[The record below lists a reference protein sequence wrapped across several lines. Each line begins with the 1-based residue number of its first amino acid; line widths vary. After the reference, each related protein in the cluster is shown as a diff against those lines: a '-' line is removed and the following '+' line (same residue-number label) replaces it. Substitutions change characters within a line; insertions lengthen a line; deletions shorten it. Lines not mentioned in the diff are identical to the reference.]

1 MADVALAMGSSV
13 LSAFLQVVFDRM
25 ATKEFLNLFR
35 GRENDGELLEKLK
48 LNLQIVGDVL
58 DDAENKQTSSLAVKG
73 WLNKLHDTI
82 YEADDLL
89 DEINTEALRLKVEA
103 KCHNSTS
110 QVSALNYSSSFS
122 NDFLGKMM
130 PQIEKMVARL
140 DWFIQQINPMGL
152 RVIEPKRQSCRTP
165 STSLV
170 DEATVY
176 GRDADKEKIIKMLLS
191 ESANGVN
198 FTVISVVGL
207 GGIGKTTLAQLIYKD
222 NRVQNHFP
230 TKAWVCISEDYD
242 AARITKELLGE
253 LGIPFSDMGE
263 NLNSLQMKLQLGLTQ
278 KKFLLVLDD
287 FWNRDYSDWDRFKVL
302 FTGAMQGSKIIVT
315 TRDEKIA
322 LMMCKKESIYSLDLI
337 AEEDCCSLFEKHAFE
352 NIDGDQRLEL
362 EDIGK
367 KIVKKCA
374 RLPLAVKTVA
384 GLLRSKTTAEEWE
397 DILVSEV
404 WTQTDN
410 EDDILPA
417 LRLSY
422 SHLPSRL
429 KRCFACCAV
438 FHKDF
443 QFKKEEII
451 HLWQA
456 NDLLEPPGENR
467 GIEQIGEEYL
477 RELRLRSLL
486 EQSTNGLFSMHDLVN
501 DLAIAVS
508 RRYCYRLEDN
518 DPEHGKIGSISYF
531 SYHPSSFHDTFHK
544 FELLRE
550 TKNLRTFLPLS
561 KRRGGKGLS
570 HKFLHEMLPKF
581 RSLRFL
587 SLLFYKIHKL
597 PDSIS
602 DLKHLRLLNLSSTPL
617 ETLPECIC
625 ALYNLQTLLLSD
637 CEKLEELPVSLA
649 KLINLSYLD
658 ISGTPL
664 KKMPLYMSRL
674 RNLRVLTN
682 FIVGKDSGSMIEEL
696 GKFPKLRGRLFISK
710 LENVCSGRDASMANL
725 KGKKHLDELTLEW
738 NGAINDSQAVRDVLD
753 NLQPHSSIK
762 HLKII
767 GYGGTTF
774 PDWLGNSSLSHLESL
789 SLSNCEN
796 CFSLPALG
804 QLESLQS
811 LEIFGMDHISDLAED
826 FYGDI
831 SATKPFPSLKKLR
844 IEKLPEW
851 ERWYIPEGEVFNRL
865 KKLSIID
872 CPKLIGELPQQ
883 LASLQ
888 SLEISGCDNLVCPSG
903 RLSIFNE
910 EIRQKFSSLREL
922 KISALKNLTE
932 LPLQLNQLFRLTV
945 DDCGSLLPSHVSR
958 LPASLY
964 SLEYKGCCNL
974 ELESSSGEDGGAL
987 ERLIL
992 ENCDT
997 VKVKVEWL
1005 ASFPM
1010 LKRVQFYKCKSVE
1023 MLSVPAA
1030 PAPGIGNQ
1038 SGMTTTTTTSS
1049 TSSVMASLQH
1059 LHISGCDDLMSF
1071 RAPSLTELYILDC
1084 EKLTSLPQRMESL
1097 LPSLRY
1103 LYLGNCPEIECFPEG
1118 GLPSTLQALKI
1129 FGCKKLVSRRREWGL
1144 EKLPS
1149 LTESVISG
1157 PCDEVESFPEE
1168 DWLLPCTLQY
1178 LHLNY
1183 LQNLKVL
1190 NYSALRHLTSLQ
1202 NLGFNDCP
1210 RLQSLPEEGLPAS
1223 LTELRFSK
1231 CPLLKPRLEW
1241 EKGQDWPKVA
1251 HIPCVK
1257 VDGQLIP

>member
-1 MADVALAMGSSV
+1 MGSSA
-13 LSAFLQVVFDRM
+13 LGAFLQVVFDRM

-89 DEINTEALRLKVEA
+89 DEINTEELRLKVEA
-103 KCHNSTS
+103 KCNNSTS

-152 RVIEPKRQSCRTP
+152 QVVEPKMQSRRTP

-170 DEATVY
+170 DEARVY
-176 GRDADKEKIIKMLLS
+176 GRDADKEKIIKMLLC

-222 NRVQNHFP
+222 KRVQNHFP
-230 TKAWVCISEDYD
+230 TKASVCISEDYD
-242 AARITKELLGE
+242 AARITKELLEG
-253 LGIPFSDMGE
+253 LDIPLSDARE
-263 NLNSLQMKLQLGLTQ
+263 NLNSLQVKLQMGLND
-278 KKFLLVLDD
+278 KKFLVVLDD
-287 FWNRDYSDWDRFKVL
+287 YWNRDYNEWDRFKVL
-302 FTGAMQGSKIIVT
+302 FTGAMQGTKIIVT

-337 AEEDCCSLFEKHAFE
+337 AEEDCWSLFEKHAFE
-352 NIDGDQRLEL
+352 NKDGDHGPEL

-443 QFKKEEII
+443 EFRKEEII

-486 EQSTNGLFSMHDLVN
+486 EQSTD
-501 DLAIAVS
+501 DCKTLA
-508 RRYCYRLEDN
+508 
-518 DPEHGKIGSISYF
+518 K
-531 SYHPSSFHDTFHK
+531 
-544 FELLRE
+544 
-550 TKNLRTFLPLS
+550 
-561 KRRGGKGLS
+561 
-570 HKFLHEMLPKF
+570 
-581 RSLRFL
+581 
-587 SLLFYKIHKL
+587 
-597 PDSIS
+597 
-602 DLKHLRLLNLSSTPL
+602 
-617 ETLPECIC
+617 
-625 ALYNLQTLLLSD
+625 
-637 CEKLEELPVSLA
+637 LPVSLV
-649 KLINLSYLD
+649 KLINLSCLD

-664 KKMPLYMSRL
+664 KKMPLYTGRL

-696 GKFPKLRGRLFISK
+696 GKLPKLRGRLIISK
-710 LENVCSGRDASMANL
+710 LENVSNGGDASTANL
-725 KGKKHLDELTLEW
+725 KGKEHLEELTLEW
-738 NGAINDSQAVRDVLD
+738 NGAVNDSQAVRNVLD

-767 GYGGTTF
+767 GYDGTTF

-789 SLSNCEN
+789 SLSNCEI

-804 QLESLQS
+804 QLQSLQS
-811 LEIFGMDHISDLAED
+811 LEIVGMSYIFDLVEN
-826 FYGDI
+826 FYGDV

-851 ERWYIPEGEVFNRL
+851 ERWKYQ
-865 KKLSIID
+865 K
-872 CPKLIGELPQQ
+872 
-883 LASLQ
+883 
-888 SLEISGCDNLVCPSG
+888 ISG
-903 RLSIFNE
+903 
-910 EIRQKFSSLREL
+910 
-922 KISALKNLTE
+922 LKNLKE
-932 LPLQLNQLFRLTV
+932 LPLQLNQLSQLEELRV
-945 DDCGSLLPSHVSR
+945 DDCRSLSPSHVSR
-958 LPASLY
+958 PLASLK
-964 SLEYKGCCNL
+964 SLVCTGRCNL
-974 ELESSSGEDGGAL
+974 ELESSSGEGGGAL
-987 ERLIL
+987 EYLTL
-992 ENCDT
+992 GNCDS
-997 VKVKVEWL
+997 VKVKAEWL

-1010 LKRVQFYKCKSVE
+1010 LKDVKIKCCKSVE
-1023 MLSVPAA
+1023 MLSVAAA
-1030 PAPGIGNQ
+1030 PAPAPAPRIGNQ
-1038 SGMTTTTTTSS
+1038 SGTTTTTTTTTS
-1049 TSSVMASLQH
+1049 VMTSLQS
-1059 LHISGCDDLMSF
+1059 LHVSHCDDLIIMSF
-1071 RAPSLTELYILDC
+1071 PAPSLTWLIISNC
-1084 EKLTSLPQRMESL
+1084 KKLTSLPQRMESV
-1097 LPSLRY
+1097 LPSLRS
-1103 LYLGNCPEIECFPEG
+1103 LRLFNCPEIECFLEG
-1118 GLPSTLQALKI
+1118 GLPSTLQSLYI
-1129 FGCKKLVSRRREWGL
+1129 YDCKKLMSRRREWDL
-1144 EKLPS
+1144 EKLPY
-1149 LTESVISG
+1149 LTRLTIMG
-1157 PCDEVESFPEE
+1157 RCDEVESFPEK
-1168 DWLLPCTLQY
+1168 DWLLPCMLQY
-1178 LHLNY
+1178 LLLSS

-1202 NLGFNDCP
+1202 NRELSNCP
-1210 RLQSLPEEGLPAS
+1210 RLQSLPDEGLPAS
-1223 LTELRFSK
+1223 LTQLHIWRCS
-1231 CPLLKPRLEW
+1231 LLKPRLE
-1241 EKGQDWPKVA
+1241 
-1251 HIPCVK
+1251 
-1257 VDGQLIP
+1257 